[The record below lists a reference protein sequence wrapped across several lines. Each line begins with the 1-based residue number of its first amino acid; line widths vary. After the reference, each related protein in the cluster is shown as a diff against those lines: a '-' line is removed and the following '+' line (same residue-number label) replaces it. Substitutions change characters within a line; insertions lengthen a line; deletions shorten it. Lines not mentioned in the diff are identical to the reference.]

1 MKRTEKCLQ
10 KLERMNA
17 TLRHEE
23 ADRVPV
29 SDFFWTT
36 FIQRWRKEL
45 GLADDVDVYRYYDLD
60 WVSTTPN
67 MDPHIKPFE
76 ILSEHEDDIILRT
89 GYEAVIRKKLGT
101 QMPYFESFGTDSIEK
116 MEAFQ
121 FDDPWDDRRYFCAG
135 DNQLAGVGDVI
146 TRNSPAWI
154 DTVKSIHPDFPVYG
168 SICEGHE
175 QLWRIIGSENTF
187 MWMGL
192 YPDELGAFI
201 ERVGSFLAEMTKA
214 QIKAADGML
223 DGMVIW
229 GDVAYRN
236 GMLFSPVFW
245 REHFKPIVKE
255 QIRVCH
261 DAGIPV
267 IYHGCG
273 NATMIYDDFI
283 EIGLDA
289 YNPLEAKSGLDV
301 VEIRKQYGHEMGFC
315 GNIDALAWAN
325 ASLDELKAQVM
336 RKLNAAKGGGYIV
349 QSDHSVPSNVSAERY
364 GFVVDLVKK
373 YGKYPLELGEY
384 DMPEMDLFRA
394 GKSAG
399 RGAFAAGGPSGDASG
414 AAGDVVDAG
423 QVGKA

>member
-1 MKRTEKCLQ
+1 MAENKRSPSCLK
-10 KLERMNA
+10 KLDRINK

-23 ADRVPV
+23 ADQVPI
-29 SDFFWTT
+29 SDFFWTS
-36 FIQRWRKEL
+36 FLNRWKQEL
-45 GLADDVDVYRYYDLD
+45 GLPASADIYKYYDLD
-60 WVSTTPN
+60 WICTVPN
-67 MDPHIKPFE
+67 MDPHIKAFDVIKE
-76 ILSEHEDDIILRT
+76 EDHDTVLRT
-89 GYEAVIRKKLGT
+89 GFEAIIRRREGV
-101 QMPYFESFGTDSIEK
+101 QMPYFEHFETDSIEK
-116 MEAFQ
+116 MAAFQ
-121 FDDPWDDRRYFCAG
+121 FDDPWDERRYFKGG
-135 DNQLAGVGDVI
+135 DNQLAGIGDVI
-146 TRNSPAWI
+146 TRNSPPWI

-175 QLWRIIGSENTF
+175 ELWRIIGSENTF

-201 ERVGSFLAEMTKA
+201 KRLGTFLIEMTKA

-229 GDVAYRN
+229 GDVAYVN

-255 QIRVCH
+255 QIRICH

-273 NATMIYDDFI
+273 NASVIYEDFI
-283 EIGLDA
+283 EIGLDS

-301 VEIRKQYGHEMGFC
+301 VDLRKEYGHRMGFC

-325 ASLDELKAQVM
+325 DPLPELEAQVM
-336 RKLNAAKGGGYIV
+336 RKMNAAKGGGFIV

-364 GFVVDLVKK
+364 EFVLNLVRKH
-373 YGKYPLELGEY
+373 GEYPLDLGTYDIPELGQ
-384 DMPEMDLFRA
+384 
-394 GKSAG
+394 G
-399 RGAFAAGGPSGDASG
+399 R
-414 AAGDVVDAG
+414 
-423 QVGKA
+423 KA